1 MAGRIRTIKP
11 EWLENQRLGSCSDA
25 ARLLSIALIL
35 LADDHG
41 RGRAATAYLAGQ
53 AWTYSLAKVPETL
66 ARVSAA
72 LSELV
77 ATGYVRLYEVEGQD
91 YFEILGWLR
100 HQKVDK
106 PGKPRVPDPS
116 LGKIREGLEKVRESL
131 APDHD
136 HDHDQGSRPG
146 GELEGRR
153 ALAARPAAPQPSGRE
168 RPGSRKGKPSEP
180 TPDESAAIERIVAKL
195 NERTGRAYEP
205 SCKQTRRKL
214 LSLLRDRPPGQSLER
229 REGDIR
235 LVIWRQADLWAEKG
249 DMATFLRPKTLFGAE
264 NFANYVVEARAEWA
278 KRQAARDRAPP
289 SSVLEILA
297 EAQAMAAGEDG

>member
-53 AWTYSLAKVPETL
+53 AWTYTLAKVPETL

-77 ATGYVRLYEVEGQD
+77 AIGYVRLYEVEGQE
-91 YFEILGWLR
+91 YFEILGWSR

-106 PGKPRVPDPS
+106 PGKPRVPDPT
-116 LGKIREGLEKVRESL
+116 LGKIRDTLAKVPETL
-131 APDHD
+131 ATDHD

-146 GELEGRR
+146 GEREGRR
-153 ALAARPAAPQPSGRE
+153 MLAAGPAASQPSGRV
-168 RPGSRKGKPSEP
+168 RSGSRKAKPSDP
-180 TPDESAAIERIVAKL
+180 TPEESASIERIVGKL
-195 NERTGRAYEP
+195 NERTGRDYEP
-205 SCKQTRRKL
+205 TCKQTRKKL
-214 LSLLRDRPPGQSLER
+214 LGLLRDRPPGQTLER

-278 KRQAARDRAPP
+278 KRQAARERTPP
-289 SSVLEILA
+289 VAVLEVLA
-297 EAQAMAAGEDG
+297 EAQAMAAEEGG